1 MLTAPPG
8 GSLRPALSSSPRR
21 QMRGLAPGA
30 MRYTLTAMNT
40 RTIAIAA
47 LVIAVV
53 LVIILFVL

>member
-8 GSLRPALSSSPRR
+8 GSLRPALWSSPRR
-21 QMRGLAPGA
+21 QLRGLAPGA
-30 MRYTLTAMNT
+30 MRCTLAPMDT

-53 LVIILFVL
+53 VVIILFVL